1 MGDLVIE
8 CHDFENAKNEIKEF
22 SEHTKTELD
31 IKKVSDKKGV
41 GEWLGDAI
49 FGGGIGFDHKVTGQ
63 ELNELIVQIQGYL
76 YGINNTQ
83 IKIIKEFGH
92 VYNALEALDKDYI
105 KAILVS
111 IKATEKTSE
120 RIEAT
125 QEQIK
130 KIVEDQRKT
139 LEVLKKFK
147 QKLDTYSH
155 LGDIDKI
162 WNDCQNWNK
171 KISKLSDTVNGA
183 VSVEA
188 SNAKMIENVQQSLKT
203 VGGKVVNLDKSLGE
217 QILQMEIVLEFVNE
231 LEKITHLKDIDQ
243 MWIALDEAHNSL
255 NNICESM
262 KTVNEV
268 ANKQQKEI
276 EKILGFISAISEYEH
291 LQDIDSLWNK
301 TENHEKELSEINQ
314 QNALI
319 VENVKKS
326 HAEIAELRKQE
337 NNLRNIVEN
346 NDERIKK
353 QQDKISELVEHKQLL
368 LGIEHLEDIDELWNV
383 NVANGQRI
391 TDIEKQEGE
400 TKVAVQKNK
409 EILEA
414 TIAELREQNSS
425 AVQSLTNKVKYAY
438 MIAGGSL
445 GLALIELIIILMRV
459 I

>member
-1 MGDLVIE
+1 M
-8 CHDFENAKNEIKEF
+8 
-22 SEHTKTELD
+22 
-31 IKKVSDKKGV
+31 
-41 GEWLGDAI
+41 
-49 FGGGIGFDHKVTGQ
+49 
-63 ELNELIVQIQGYL
+63 
-76 YGINNTQ
+76 
-83 IKIIKEFGH
+83 
-92 VYNALEALDKDYI
+92 
-105 KAILVS
+105 
-111 IKATEKTSE
+111 
-120 RIEAT
+120 
-125 QEQIK
+125 
-130 KIVEDQRKT
+130 
-139 LEVLKKFK
+139 KFK

-162 WNDCQNWNK
+162 WNDCQKWHK
-171 KISKLSDTVNGA
+171 EISELSDTVNGA
-183 VSVEA
+183 ASVGV
-188 SNAKMIENVQQSLKT
+188 SNAKMIENVQQSLKS

-217 QILQMEIVLEFVNE
+217 QILQMEIVLEFVND
-231 LEKITHLKDIDQ
+231 LEKITHLKDTDQ

-291 LQDIDSLWNK
+291 LQDIDSVWNK
-301 TENHEKELSEINQ
+301 TENHEKQLSELNQ

-337 NNLRNIVEN
+337 NDLRNIVEN

-353 QQDKISELVEHKQLL
+353 QQDEISELVEHKQWL

-391 TDIEKQEGE
+391 TDIEKQEDE
-400 TKVAVQKNK
+400 TKIAVQKNK
-409 EILEA
+409 EIIEA
-414 TIAELREQNSS
+414 TIAELREENSS
-425 AVQSLTNKVKYAY
+425 AVQSLTNKVKYVY

-445 GLALIELIIILMRV
+445 GLALIELIIILMKV

>member
-8 CHDFENAKNEIKEF
+8 CHDFENAKNEIKKF
-22 SEHTKTELD
+22 SEHTKTDLD

-63 ELNELIVQIQGYL
+63 ELNELTVQIQEHL

-105 KAILVS
+105 QAILVS

-162 WNDCQNWNK
+162 WNDCQKWHK
-171 KISKLSDTVNGA
+171 EISELSDTVNGA
-183 VSVEA
+183 ASVGT
-188 SNAKMIENVQQSLKT
+188 SNAKMIENVQQSLKS

-217 QILQMEIVLEFVNE
+217 QILQMEIVLEFVND

-291 LQDIDSLWNK
+291 LQDIDSVWNK
-301 TENHEKELSEINQ
+301 TENHEKQLSELNQ

-326 HAEIAELRKQE
+326 HSEIAELRKQE
-337 NNLRNIVEN
+337 NDLRNIVEN

-383 NVANGQRI
+383 TVANGQRI
-391 TDIEKQEGE
+391 TDMQKQEDE
-400 TKVAVQKNK
+400 TKIAVQKNK
-409 EILEA
+409 EIIEA

-425 AVQSLTNKVKYAY
+425 AVQSLTSKVKYAY

-445 GLALIELIIILMRV
+445 GLALIELIIILMKV